1 MGTVDQSSAKD
12 EDCSFLPWQP
22 PLLPPLRLRPS
33 PATATATA
41 TELATDAPTE
51 DTVATLVAT
60 GPMEATM
67 ARGRLSLLLLLRLK
81 PIPTMALTDT
91 VDFPTEATDALTE
104 ATDVLTDSLLTVAT
118 DVPTEDMVATDVATM
133 ARERP
138 RLPLR
143 PRLMLTTATVTDA
156 AMEATDVLTDSLHT
170 VATDASTEDM
180 VATDVATTARGR
192 PRLLLRLRLRL
203 MLTTATVTDAAT
215 EAMDVLMVFL
225 LMVVMAALTGDMEA
239 TDVATTERGRLRL
252 PLRLRLLTDTA
263 TAAATEAMEATAA
276 HMEATVATGPM
287 VATAALTVMAT
298 ESRQQP
304 KHPTPQKQPQIA
316 QYELKKIQ
324 VLDLLDLCLF

>member
-1 MGTVDQSSAKD
+1 
-12 EDCSFLPWQP
+12 
-22 PLLPPLRLRPS
+22 
-33 PATATATA
+33 
-41 TELATDAPTE
+41 
-51 DTVATLVAT
+51 
-60 GPMEATM
+60 M

-91 VDFPTEATDALTE
+91 VDFPTE

-156 AMEATDVLTDSLHT
+156 AMEATAALTDSLHT

-192 PRLLLRLRLRL
+192 PRLLLRLRL

-215 EAMDVLMVFL
+215 EAMDVLTVFL

-239 TDVATTERGRLRL
+239 TDA
-252 PLRLRLLTDTA
+252 A
-263 TAAATEAMEATAA
+263 TAAATEATEATAA

-287 VATAALTVMAT
+287 VATAALMVMAT

-304 KHPTPQKQPQIA
+304 EHPTPHEQPQIA
-316 QYELKKIQ
+316 QHEQPQI
-324 VLDLLDLCLF
+324 

>member
-1 MGTVDQSSAKD
+1 
-12 EDCSFLPWQP
+12 
-22 PLLPPLRLRPS
+22 
-33 PATATATA
+33 
-41 TELATDAPTE
+41 
-51 DTVATLVAT
+51 
-60 GPMEATM
+60 MEATM

-91 VDFPTEATDALTE
+91 
-104 ATDVLTDSLLTVAT
+104 T

-156 AMEATDVLTDSLHT
+156 AMEATAALTDSLHT

-192 PRLLLRLRLRL
+192 PRLHLRLRLRL

-263 TAAATEAMEATAA
+263 TA
-276 HMEATVATGPM
+276 
-287 VATAALTVMAT
+287 
-298 ESRQQP
+298 
-304 KHPTPQKQPQIA
+304 
-316 QYELKKIQ
+316 
-324 VLDLLDLCLF
+324 

>member
-1 MGTVDQSSAKD
+1 M
-12 EDCSFLPWQP
+12 
-22 PLLPPLRLRPS
+22 
-33 PATATATA
+33 
-41 TELATDAPTE
+41 
-51 DTVATLVAT
+51 
-60 GPMEATM
+60 
-67 ARGRLSLLLLLRLK
+67 
-81 PIPTMALTDT
+81 
-91 VDFPTEATDALTE
+91 
-104 ATDVLTDSLLTVAT
+104 DVLTDSLLTVAT

-156 AMEATDVLTDSLHT
+156 AMEATAALTDSLHM

-180 VATDVATTARGR
+180 VATDVATMARGR
-192 PRLLLRLRLRL
+192 PRLLLRLRL

-263 TAAATEAMEATAA
+263 TAAATEATEATAA

-287 VATAALTVMAT
+287 VATAALMVMAT

-304 KHPTPQKQPQIA
+304 EHPTPHEQPQIA
-316 QYELKKIQ
+316 QHELKKYK
-324 VLDLLDLCLF
+324 F

>member
-22 PLLPPLRLRPS
+22 PLLPPLRLRQS
-33 PATATATA
+33 LATATATA

-91 VDFPTEATDALTE
+91 VDFPTEATDVLSE
-104 ATDVLTDSLLTVAT
+104 ATGVLTDSLLTVAT
-118 DVPTEDMVATDVATM
+118 DVPTEDMVATDVATT

-143 PRLMLTTATVTDA
+143 LRLMLTTDTVTDA
-156 AMEATDVLTDSLHT
+156 ATEVTGSLHT
-170 VATDASTEDM
+170 VATDASMEDM
-180 VATDVATTARGR
+180 VATDVVTTERGR
-192 PRLLLRLRLRL
+192 LRPLLRL
-203 MLTTATVTDAAT
+203 MLTTATVTGAAT
-215 EAMDVLMVFL
+215 EAMDVLTVFL
-225 LMVVMAALTGDMEA
+225 LMVVMAALTEDMEA

-252 PLRLRLLTDTA
+252 PLRLRLRTDTA
-263 TAAATEAMEATAA
+263 TDAATEAMEATAA
-276 HMEATVATGPM
+276 PMEAMVATGPTA
-287 VATAALTVMAT
+287 ATDALTVMGM

-304 KHPTPQKQPQIA
+304 EHPTPHEQPRIA
-316 QYELKKIQ
+316 QYELNKIR
-324 VLDLLDLCLF
+324 VLDLLYLVPLRVI

>member
-22 PLLPPLRLRPS
+22 PLLPPLRLRQS
-33 PATATATA
+33 LATATATA

-104 ATDVLTDSLLTVAT
+104 ATGVLTDSLLTVAT
-118 DVPTEDMVATDVATM
+118 DVPTEDMVATDVATTG
-133 ARERP
+133 RERP
-138 RLPLR
+138 RLLLR

-156 AMEATDVLTDSLHT
+156 AMEATAALTDSLHT
-170 VATDASTEDM
+170 VATDVPTEDM
-180 VATDVATTARGR
+180 VATDVAITARER
-192 PRLLLRLRLRL
+192 PRLLLRLRL
-203 MLTTATVTDAAT
+203 MLTTVTVTDAAT
-215 EAMDVLMVFL
+215 EAMDVLTVFL

-263 TAAATEAMEATAA
+263 TAAATEATAA

-287 VATAALTVMAT
+287 VATAALTVM
-298 ESRQQP
+298 
-304 KHPTPQKQPQIA
+304 
-316 QYELKKIQ
+316 
-324 VLDLLDLCLF
+324 

>member
-1 MGTVDQSSAKD
+1 M
-12 EDCSFLPWQP
+12 
-22 PLLPPLRLRPS
+22 
-33 PATATATA
+33 
-41 TELATDAPTE
+41 ELATDAPME
-51 DTVATLVAT
+51 ATVATLVAT

-67 ARGRLSLLLLLRLK
+67 ERGRLSLLLLLRLK

-91 VDFPTEATDALTE
+91 VDFPTEATDALME
-104 ATDVLTDSLLTVAT
+104 ATGVLTDSLLTVAT
-118 DVPTEDMVATDVATM
+118 DVPTEDMVATDVATTV
-133 ARERP
+133 RERP
-138 RLPLR
+138 RLLLR

-156 AMEATDVLTDSLHT
+156 AMEATAALTDSLHT

-180 VATDVATTARGR
+180 VATDVATMARER
-192 PRLLLRLRLRL
+192 PRLLLRLRL

-215 EAMDVLMVFL
+215 EAMDVLTVFL

-263 TAAATEAMEATAA
+263 TAAATEATAA
-276 HMEATVATGPM
+276 HTVATGPM

-304 KHPTPQKQPQIA
+304 KHPTPQKQP
-316 QYELKKIQ
+316 
-324 VLDLLDLCLF
+324 

>member
-22 PLLPPLRLRPS
+22 PLLPPLRLRQS
-33 PATATATA
+33 LATATATA

-91 VDFPTEATDALTE
+91 VDFPTEATDALSE
-104 ATDVLTDSLLTVAT
+104 ATGVLTDSLLTVAT
-118 DVPTEDMVATDVATM
+118 DVPTEDMVATDVATT

-143 PRLMLTTATVTDA
+143 LRLMLTTDTVTDA
-156 AMEATDVLTDSLHT
+156 ATEVTGSLHT
-170 VATDASTEDM
+170 VATDASMEDM
-180 VATDVATTARGR
+180 VATDV
-192 PRLLLRLRLRL
+192 
-203 MLTTATVTDAAT
+203 V
-215 EAMDVLMVFL
+215 
-225 LMVVMAALTGDMEA
+225 
-239 TDVATTERGRLRL
+239 TTERGRLRL
-252 PLRLRLLTDTA
+252 PLRLRLHTDTA
-263 TAAATEAMEATAA
+263 TDAAPEAMEATAA
-276 HMEATVATGPM
+276 PMEAMVATGPTA
-287 VATAALTVMAT
+287 ATDALTVMGM

-304 KHPTPQKQPQIA
+304 EHPTPHEQPRIA
-316 QYELKKIQ
+316 QYELNKIR
-324 VLDLLDLCLF
+324 VLDLLYLVPLRVI